1 MGEEHGESH
10 HCQEKIVIL
19 QIVIEAFYLK
29 SMKYF
34 KLLIVSAFLLTI
46 VSSCVTS
53 KEVSY
58 LQDLTQDG
66 AIPLNSKFE
75 AVIAPY
81 DELRITVIGFGVE
94 KELAEPFNPFGT
106 IQGGN
111 QQAYAG
117 YLVDVNG
124 NIQFPTLGEIHV
136 QGMTRLQLQDTIKSL
151 LIQGGHMNDPMVDVR
166 FNNFRVFVLGTAD
179 GGRVLNISNERCTF
193 LEALAM
199 IGGLN
204 KFTKRDKIA
213 VMREI
218 DGKMVTRFLDPR
230 SSEVFND
237 PFFLL
242 QQNDIIVT
250 QSFRRTYTQEG
261 IMTTFTLVSSIASLL
276 SAVAI
281 ILTVFGISKK

>member
-1 MGEEHGESH
+1 
-10 HCQEKIVIL
+10 
-19 QIVIEAFYLK
+19 
-29 SMKYF
+29 MKYF
-34 KLLIVSAFLLTI
+34 KLFIVSAFLLI
-46 VSSCVTS
+46 LASSCVTS

-58 LQDLTQDG
+58 LQDLKQNE
-66 AIPLNSKFE
+66 AVPLNSKFE
-75 AVIAPY
+75 AVISPY
-81 DELRITVIGFGVE
+81 DELRISVLGFGVE
-94 KELAEPFNPFGT
+94 KELAEPFNPFGSVQT
-106 IQGGN
+106 SGGLQSN
-111 QQAYAG
+111 VG

-124 NIQFPTLGEIHV
+124 NIQLPTLGEMHV

-166 FNNFRVFVLGTAD
+166 FNNFRVFVLGTSD

-261 IMTTFTLVSSIASLL
+261 LLTTFTIVSSISSFL
-276 SAVAI
+276 SAIAI
-281 ILTVFGISKK
+281 IFTVFNSK

>member
-1 MGEEHGESH
+1 MDEEHGKSH
-10 HCQEKIVIL
+10 HYQEKIVIL
-19 QIVIEAFYLK
+19 QIVIEALYLK

-34 KLLIVSAFLLTI
+34 KLLFVSAFLI
-46 VSSCVTS
+46 AIASSCVTS

-58 LQDLTQDG
+58 LQDIKQDE

-94 KELAEPFNPFGT
+94 KELAEPFNPFGGAQNYNNLNS
-106 IQGGN
+106 I
-111 QQAYAG
+111 G

-136 QGMTRLQLQDTIKSL
+136 QGMTRLQLQDTIKNL

-179 GGRVLNISNERCTF
+179 GGSVLNISNERCTF

-261 IMTTFTLVSSIASLL
+261 ITTTITMVSSIASLL
-276 SAVAI
+276 SVVAV
-281 ILTVFGISKK
+281 ILTVLGLSKQ